1 MTESLPKGE
10 CFMKNGEITV
20 RFAAE
25 NELARVNEL
34 REQVSR
40 LHAENRP
47 DVFRP
52 DFCNELRQIAK
63 NAFDADDSDVVVVC
77 MDGDICGFAIPEYI
91 ERQKSC
97 CRRAEKFCRISEFG
111 VDAAL
116 RRRGAAKDDSGAE
129 MIRKI
134 REAFFREMNVF
145 TKRKCKKISAV
156 SSETAETVGF
166 YLRIRANNT
175 GRNRAVVNAHKK
187 RVKTQRT
194 EKMS

>member
-1 MTESLPKGE
+1 
-10 CFMKNGEITV
+10 MKNGEITV

-63 NAFDADDSDVVVVC
+63 NAFDADDSDAVVVC

>member
-1 MTESLPKGE
+1 MTESMPKGE

-25 NELARVNEL
+25 NELARVNGL

>member
-1 MTESLPKGE
+1 
-10 CFMKNGEITV
+10 MKNGEITV
-20 RFAAE
+20 RIAAE

-34 REQVSR
+34 RERVSR

-63 NAFDADDSDVVVVC
+63 NAFDADDSDVVVAC

-91 ERQKSC
+91 ERQESC

-156 SSETAETVGF
+156 SSVAAETVGF
-166 YLRIRANNT
+166 YLRICVNNT

>member
-63 NAFDADDSDVVVVC
+63 NAFDADDSDVVVAC
-77 MDGDICGFAIPEYI
+77 MDGDICGFAILEYI
-91 ERQKSC
+91 ERQESC
-97 CRRAEKFCRISEFG
+97 CRCAEKFCRISEFG

-145 TKRKCKKISAV
+145 NKRKCKKISAV
-156 SSETAETVGF
+156 SSVAAETVGF
-166 YLRIRANNT
+166 YLCIRANNT
-175 GRNRAVVNAHKK
+175 GRNRAVVDAHKK